1 MMGMKAKQKYLVC
14 IIDEQTGQRDPLPY
28 NFVPIPLSVV
38 VDPAL
43 SEVVPSAQVLQNPGK

>member
-1 MMGMKAKQKYLVC
+1 MKAKQKYLVC